1 MPVPVETG
9 LILALTL
16 RGLFIEDFGRM
27 VEISREAERLGFG
40 SLWHCDH
47 FITLDPSAYGAQSG
61 FGSQSAGRGPGSR
74 PIQEVWTALTA
85 LAGATKTIRLGSL
98 VSCVHYRPPALL
110 AKIAASLDVIS
121 GGRVDLGI
129 GAGWVGTEYAAF
141 GYEYPKASVRVA
153 MLEEAIQLVR
163 AMWSQDHPVFEGG
176 YYQIAG
182 AVCDPKPVQK
192 PMPPIW
198 TGGEGVKLL
207 GVSARQ
213 ADGYNCRWWPPERFI
228 ERRPAIEAECRR
240 AGRDPERLRASLM
253 VMVIPEKDRAKA
265 RAARE
270 KLKVIPETGAI
281 YGTPDDCLKRLGA
294 CVKAGVRHL
303 LLTVPDLEENP
314 HRLTLLGEEVLP
326 ALRGM

>member
-27 VEISREAERLGFG
+27 REIAREAERLGFG

-61 FGSQSAGRGPGSR
+61 FGSQAAGAGPRSR
-74 PIQEVWTALTA
+74 PMLEAWTALTA
-85 LAGATKTIRLGSL
+85 LAGATRTIRLGTL

-110 AKIAASLDVIS
+110 AKIAASLDVVS
-121 GGRVDLGI
+121 GGRVDLGM

-141 GYEYPKASVRVA
+141 GYEYPKASVRIA
-153 MLEEAIQLVR
+153 MLEEAIQLIR
-163 AMWSQDHPVFEGG
+163 AMWTQPRPAYQGG
-176 YYQIAG
+176 YYQIDG
-182 AVCDPKPVQK
+182 AVCDPKPVQR
-192 PMPPIW
+192 PMPPIF

-213 ADGYNCRWWPPERFI
+213 ADGYNCRWWPPERFM

-240 AGRDPERLRASLM
+240 GGRDPERLRASLM
-253 VMVIPEKDRAKA
+253 VMVIPEKDRAQA

-281 YGTPDDCLKRLGA
+281 YGTPDDCLKRLQA
-294 CVKAGVRHL
+294 YVRAGVRHL
-303 LLTVPDLEENP
+303 LLTVPDLEEHP
-314 HRLTLLGEEVLP
+314 HRLVLLGEEVLP
-326 ALRGM
+326 ALKGM